1 MKMKR
6 GGVEKYE
13 TDNTQ
18 RWEETEI
25 KRKTRNVS
33 IGIPTKD
40 LDIRNIFRLF
50 KEPICL
56 FGEDNYD
63 RRSRLKKVLIDKY
76 NKLLST
82 PGKEKTQKEN
92 EKEKEKD
99 KDKEKEKE
107 EEKDNQVEV
116 VTKENQKHDAKEEDV
131 DLKEL
136 ETFFLVLK
144 RYYIDLSNF
153 FEVNSSD
160 YVKLKKLGVELRRK
174 AIEEKLARE
183 KDFEELDTIK
193 EKFYTESTE
202 ELRLSR
208 FDIALRT
215 LPRIYSYKSQI
226 HAFQEQYTKE
236 QYENY
241 IKEFNEH
248 MKSNLELHISQFG
261 DSRPLTRGKFSPDNM
276 SFAVSSY
283 NTYVR
288 IFNYQNGNYDLIT
301 SLTGGHVDKIN
312 DICWNYPSNYSYYSC
327 VRSDE
332 IEKEQ
337 LLLASCSS
345 DRSFCLWKPF
355 ADATEETGADNKQR
369 NGINATN
376 ESQTN
381 SNIDAK
387 LLWQVKAHEER
398 INQVQFHPLNNYL
411 MTCSED
417 ETIKL
422 FDIEGRKE
430 LFYQEGHNSNVYCV
444 AFNPFGNLYLSG
456 DSGGGLMFWDIRTGR
471 NIAKE
476 IVHTNSIMNINF
488 NPFFPNMFCTASADN
503 TIKIFD
509 LRSFSNTYNIL
520 AHNKIVTDAIFEPMY
535 GRYIASSSFDTF
547 IKIWDSVHFYC
558 TKILYNNDSKVKN
571 VDISPDGNFLAS
583 TSLDRTWKLYLN
595 GASSEDCFQ
604 LPFVATKDVKNTTEN
619 I

>member
-1 MKMKR
+1 MTI
-6 GGVEKYE
+6 GGVEPRE
-13 TDNTQ
+13 RNGTQ

-76 NKLLST
+76 NNLLGRT
-82 PGKEKTQKEN
+82 EKEKTEEEN
-92 EKEKEKD
+92 KKNKGKQKD
-99 KDKEKEKE
+99 KKVEIETKRNQKQDDKE
-107 EEKDNQVEV
+107 
-116 VTKENQKHDAKEEDV
+116 ENV
-131 DLKEL
+131 NSKEL
-136 ETFFLVLK
+136 ENFFQVLK

-153 FEVNSSD
+153 FEVDSSD
-160 YVKLKKLGVELRRK
+160 YIKLKKLSVELRRK
-174 AIEEKLARE
+174 AAEERIARE
-183 KDFEELDTIK
+183 KDFEELDTRK

-208 FDIALRT
+208 FDITLRT
-215 LPRIYSYKSQI
+215 LPRIYGYKSRI
-226 HAFQEQYTKE
+226 HTFQEYYTKE

-248 MKSNLELHISQFG
+248 MKNNLELHISQFG
-261 DSRPLTRGKFSPDNM
+261 DSRPLTRGKFSPDNI

-283 NTYVR
+283 NTYVS

-345 DRSFCLWKPF
+345 DKSFCLWKPF
-355 ADATEETGADNKQR
+355 ANEGEETESIERQR
-369 NGINATN
+369 NRTNATN
-376 ESQTN
+376 NPQAN
-381 SNIDAK
+381 NNMDAK

-417 ETIKL
+417 ETIKF
-422 FDIEGRKE
+422 FDIEKRKE
-430 LFYQEGHNSNVYCV
+430 LFYQEGHNNNVYCI

-476 IVHTNSIMNINF
+476 VVHTNSIMNISF

-520 AHNKIVTDAIFEPMY
+520 AHNKIVTDAVFEPVY

-595 GASSEDCFQ
+595 GASTEECFHLAFGATEDFKH
-604 LPFVATKDVKNTTEN
+604 TS
-619 I
+619 

>member
-1 MKMKR
+1 MKI
-6 GGVEKYE
+6 GEVETHE
-13 TDNTQ
+13 RDGSQ

-50 KEPICL
+50 KEPTCL

-63 RRSRLKKVLIDKY
+63 RRSRLKKVLIGKY
-76 NKLLST
+76 NQLLGT
-82 PGKEKTQKEN
+82 TGKEKTLGEN
-92 EKEKEKD
+92 EKNKDQEKD
-99 KDKEKEKE
+99 K
-107 EEKDNQVEV
+107 QVEV
-116 VTKENQKHDAKEEDV
+116 ETKGNRKQDAIEKGASS
-131 DLKEL
+131 KEL
-136 ETFFLVLK
+136 ETFCFVLK

-153 FEVNSSD
+153 FEVDSSD
-160 YVKLKKLGVELRRK
+160 YIKLKRLGVELKRK
-174 AIEEKLARE
+174 TVEERLARE
-183 KDFEELDTIK
+183 KDFEKLDTIK

-208 FDIALRT
+208 FDITLRT
-215 LPRIYSYKSQI
+215 LPRIYGYKSRI
-226 HAFQEQYTKE
+226 HTFQEQYTKE

-241 IKEFNEH
+241 IQEFNEH

-261 DSRPLTRGKFSPDNM
+261 DSRPLTRGKFSPDNI

-283 NTYVR
+283 NTYVS
-288 IFNYQNGNYDLIT
+288 IFSYQNGNYDLIT

-312 DICWNYPSNYSYYSC
+312 DICWNYTSNYSYYSC

-345 DRSFCLWKPF
+345 DKSFCVWKPF
-355 ADATEETGADNKQR
+355 ANEGEETEVCERQR
-369 NGINATN
+369 NRTNTTN
-376 ESQTN
+376 EFHAN
-381 SNIDAK
+381 SNNGAK
-387 LLWQVKAHEER
+387 LLWQLKAHEER

-417 ETIKL
+417 ETIKF
-422 FDIEGRKE
+422 FDIEKRKE
-430 LFYQEGHNSNVYCV
+430 LFYQEGHNSNVYCI

-509 LRSFSNTYNIL
+509 LRSFSSTYNIL
-520 AHNKIVTDAIFEPMY
+520 AHNKIVTDAVFEPVY

-595 GASSEDCFQ
+595 GANSEECLRLD
-604 LPFVATKDVKNTTEN
+604 LDATEDVKYPATAEN